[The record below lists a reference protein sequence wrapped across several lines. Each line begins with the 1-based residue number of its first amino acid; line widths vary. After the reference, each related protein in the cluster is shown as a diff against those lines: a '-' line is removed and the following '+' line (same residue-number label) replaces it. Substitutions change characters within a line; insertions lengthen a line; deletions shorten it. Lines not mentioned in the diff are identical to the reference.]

1 MAKGAVLDESFISA
15 IGLGEQLVTL
25 SRPIGNQRHPVL
37 DEQIFDLHVSEHP
50 EIIYLERSYVFE
62 HQVSI
67 KPTYDKGTR
76 LLIWLQRTVH
86 RHPATKAPVPLLLAR
101 ELFLLGDWR
110 EFQRF
115 KMFVKSMRI
124 LDAQAREW
132 LTNHHQE
139 LPELAATDAG
149 LVRVLE
155 HLGQVAEWPDLD
167 GATNRANALEAVA
180 KTFGKGLSVVRA
192 SPTLPKLLLAFA
204 PDVRFNIF
212 RLLSFVEDEK
222 GGSQAL
228 IRFLANIAGASG
240 DPELVR
246 ATRELKTA
254 RDLQEAFGRV
264 RKFLFSVHTPAA

>member
-1 MAKGAVLDESFISA
+1 MSKGAVLDEAFISA

-25 SRPIGNQRHPVL
+25 SKAIGNQRHPVL
-37 DEQIFDLHVSEHP
+37 DEQIFDLHVIEHP
-50 EIIYLERSYVFE
+50 ETIYLERSYVFE

-86 RHPATKAPVPLLLAR
+86 RHPTTKAPVPLLLAR

-139 LPELAATDAG
+139 LPVLAATDAG

-180 KTFGKGLSVVRA
+180 KTFGKGLSVVRS
-192 SPTLPKLLLAFA
+192 SPSLPKLLLAFP

-228 IRFLANIAGASG
+228 IRFLANLAGASG

-246 ATRELKTA
+246 ATCELKTA